1 MGFRGYNGQTKAE
14 TYPEFYEKLKNLK
27 VSICPLNEKGYIP
40 KKVQTFNNSVGY
52 ASKEEGGNLIV
63 KEQWLENPKW
73 EIAFLVDDPQ
83 SENLAERILESR
95 FEFLPYLGKNDHTAV
110 IENVEE
116 VELEAETK
124 RENLRVYG
132 LFLANQ
138 GSLSENSARRPLGR
152 EVPVSYTH
160 LDVYKRQSFDKNKH
174 PKMIR
179 KWCEQDKVLAIGEIG
194 LDYYYD
200 DGAPRDL
207 QKKVFEEQI
216 GLANELKKPIIVHDR
231 DAHGDCLDMVKSCLD
246 PNVGGV

>member
-1 MGFRGYNGQTKAE
+1 MKALRFLLRGKTAFFKQPDVNTYCYYTYGCIHKIALLGIFGAVMGFRGYNGQTKAE

-132 LFLANQ
+132 LFPANQ
-138 GSLSENSARRPLGR
+138 GSLSENSVRRPLGR
-152 EVPVSYTH
+152 EVPYKYQERLPVALEPACNEYVTQAMIDTNQRVSLT
-160 LDVYKRQSFDKNKH
+160 DAA
-174 PKMIR
+174 
-179 KWCEQDKVLAIGEIG
+179 C
-194 LDYYYD
+194 
-200 DGAPRDL
+200 
-207 QKKVFEEQI
+207 VFRLEERHY
-216 GLANELKKPIIVHDR
+216 VFF
-231 DAHGDCLDMVKSCLD
+231 
-246 PNVGGV
+246 